1 SEANASHACTWLPF
15 PLVELWILV
24 TVYRPIAMFDY
35 LNTSTI
41 ADYVVPENLNGLSK
55 WNASGS
61 VWFETLGLSLRANL
75 RYRSG
80 YYKPNGGTNR
90 EIRGATYIT
99 LSAQYNLTDN
109 VQLKLQALNV
119 TGTNDIMVK
128 GGYDSI
134 AEVSRS
140 GTQYFFG
147 FRVRLCRH

>member
-1 SEANASHACTWLPF
+1 MCFLMIRRPPRSTRTDT
-15 PLVELWILV
+15 LVPYTTLFRSLCFE
-24 TVYRPIAMFDY
+24 
-35 LNTSTI
+35 
-41 ADYVVPENLNGLSK
+41 K
-55 WNASGS
+55 W
-61 VWFETLGLSLRANL
+61 GLSLRANL

-80 YYKPNGGTNR
+80 YYKPNSGTNR
-90 EIRGATYIT
+90 EIRGATYVN

-119 TGTNDIMVK
+119 TGTNDIMYK

-147 FRVRLCRH
+147 FRVRL

>member
-1 SEANASHACTWLPF
+1 MLFLEMNGDPRDLHVLTHSF
-15 PLVELWILV
+15 P
-24 TVYRPIAMFDY
+24 TRR
-35 LNTSTI
+35 S
-41 ADYVVPENLNGLSK
+41 ADL
-55 WNASGS
+55 
-61 VWFETLGLSLRANL
+61 
-75 RYRSG
+75 
-80 YYKPNGGTNR
+80 KPNSGTNR
-90 EIRGATYIT
+90 EIRGATYVN

-147 FRVRLCRH
+147 FRVRL

>member
-1 SEANASHACTWLPF
+1 MIRRPPRSTRTDTLF
-15 PLVELWILV
+15 PYTTLFRSSL
-24 TVYRPIAMFDY
+24 
-35 LNTSTI
+35 
-41 ADYVVPENLNGLSK
+41 
-55 WNASGS
+55 
-61 VWFETLGLSLRANL
+61 WFEKWGLSLRANF

-80 YYKPNGGTNR
+80 YYKPNSGTNR
-90 EIRGATYIT
+90 EIRGATYVN

-140 GTQYFFG
+140 GTQYLD
-147 FRVRLCRH
+147 RKRKRLNSSH